1 MTQPTI
7 LSAIDRTGGTPV
19 YVQLRDIIKTAI
31 RRNLIGQNDKI
42 PSETV
47 LAREYHISRMTVRHA
62 VRELQREGWVYTKQG
77 KGSYASRRNDTEILF
92 KLDGFS
98 TEMIKQGFTVHSR
111 LLEVKKIA
119 FSNQHAA
126 VYAGL
131 QEDKEKPLIAVRRIR
146 FVEGKPCSLEHSF
159 LPLSIGKG
167 LLSLDLGGQFSIYR
181 YLEKELGMKLSWAE
195 RMVEPKVIH
204 RDDAELLGVK
214 RGTPVLF
221 ISGTTFSA
229 SGKPVEFI
237 NGIYLANRYKLRM
250 NIQR

>member
-1 MTQPTI
+1 MAQPNI
-7 LSAIDRTGGTPV
+7 LSSIDRTGETPV
-19 YVQLRDIIKTAI
+19 YVQVRDIIKAAI
-31 RRNLIGQNDKI
+31 RKNFIGQNDKI

-47 LAREYHISRMTVRHA
+47 MSREYHISRMTVRHA

-98 TEMIKQGFTVHSR
+98 TDMIKQGFTVHSR
-111 LLEVKKIA
+111 LLEANKIS
-119 FSNQHAA
+119 FSNQNAA

-131 QEDKEKPLIAVRRIR
+131 QEDKEKDLVSVRRIR

-159 LPLSIGKG
+159 LPLPIGKS
-167 LLSLDLGGQFSIYR
+167 LLARDLGGQFSIYR
-181 YLEKELGMKLSWAE
+181 FLEKEKGMKLSWAE

-204 RDDAELLGVK
+204 RNDAQLLGVK